1 MPGGHV
7 PGAVVPNFLDPA
19 VLDDPFEAYTELHM
33 MGWAHSVE
41 VWQDGRLVGGLYG
54 IAIGGLFAGE
64 SMFHTATDASKAA
77 VAGLVDI
84 VAADGDPRRL
94 VDVQWRTPHL
104 ATLGV
109 TEVPRSAY
117 RRLLADALT
126 APLPE
131 PFR

>member
-1 MPGGHV
+1 MI
-7 PGAVVPNFLDPA
+7 
-19 VLDDPFEAYTELHM
+19 
-33 MGWAHSVE
+33 
-41 VWQDGRLVGGLYG
+41 DGLS
-54 IAIGGLFAGE
+54 IGGLFAAE
-64 SMFHTATDASKAA
+64 SKFHRVTDASKAA
-77 VAGLVDI
+77 V
-84 VAADGDPRRL
+84 VALAQLMTADGVPGRL

-117 RRLLADALT
+117 LQLLADALT